1 MDSPLSTPVKYL
13 RNMKELDYFSNILSH
28 VYYQFIFLGLGGVY
42 IQTNGSLKVV

>member
-28 VYYQFIFLGLGGVY
+28 VYYQFIFLGLGVD
-42 IQTNGSLKVV
+42 IQTNGSLKIV